1 MKPTDT
7 VEVPLPRVPT
17 DPLRRPLPTVT
28 HLDRCSYLPCPLLQ
42 VANSL
47 VDDTLMDIGEWMTFL
62 DHMGLFDSSRTGK
75 SLLNR

>member
-1 MKPTDT
+1 M
-7 VEVPLPRVPT
+7 
-17 DPLRRPLPTVT
+17 T
-28 HLDRCSYLPCPLLQ
+28 HLDRCSYLPCPPLQ